1 MTLLKLENVFAGY
14 GAGDVVRDVSLEVNE
29 GEIVVILGAN
39 GAGKTTLMRAISGL
53 IARRGRI
60 TFDGSELTR
69 LSPDKIVRKGVA
81 QVPQGRGTIVD
92 LTVDE
97 NLRAGALASR
107 DRSHVDE
114 DLERWYAT
122 YPRLAE
128 RRKQK
133 AGLLSGGEQQMLAV
147 SRAMMSRPK
156 VLLCDEPSL
165 GLSPKL
171 VQDLFGSLKSINEE
185 WGMAMLIVKQN
196 AATALAIASR
206 GYLIEVGAIAGA
218 GDSEYLSNSDALRAA
233 AAIPSGAG

>member
-1 MTLLKLENVFAGY
+1 MTLQLQNVFAGY
-14 GAGDVVRDVSLEVNE
+14 GAGDVVRDVSLEVNA

-60 TFDGSELTR
+60 TFDGVDLTR
-69 LSPDKIVRKGVA
+69 LQPDKIVRKGVA

-92 LTVDE
+92 LTVEE

-107 DRSHVDE
+107 DRSHVNE
-114 DLERWYAT
+114 DLERWYEKF
-122 YPRLAE
+122 PRLAE

-171 VQDLFGSLKSINEE
+171 VQDLFSSLKSIDEE
-185 WGMAMLIVKQN
+185 WGMAMLIVEQN
-196 AATALAIASR
+196 AAIALSVASR
-206 GYLIEVGAIAGA
+206 GYLLEVGAIAGA
-218 GDSEYLSNSDALRAA
+218 GGSEYLNSSDAVRAA
-233 AAIPSGAG
+233 YLGY